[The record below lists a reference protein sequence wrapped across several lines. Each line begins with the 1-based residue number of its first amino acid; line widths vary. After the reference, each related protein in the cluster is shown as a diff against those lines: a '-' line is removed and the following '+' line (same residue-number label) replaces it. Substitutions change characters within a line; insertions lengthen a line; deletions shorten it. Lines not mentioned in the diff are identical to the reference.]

1 MKLIIQIPCYNEA
14 ETLPET
20 LAELPTHIEGIDTI
34 EVLIINDGSTD
45 ETSTV
50 ATNNNVNHII
60 EHKQNLGLATAFQ
73 TGLTACLERGADIIV
88 NTDADNQYPGRY
100 IGDLVTPIL
109 NGNADIVIGD
119 RQVSTIE
126 HFSATKKLFQ
136 YMGSALVRYVSN
148 TDIPDAPSGFRA
160 ISRNAALRINI
171 FTKYTYTLEMII
183 QAGRQNFIITSI
195 PIVTNAKTRESRL
208 MRSIPEYIG
217 RSAFT
222 ILRLFMLYKPLRSFI
237 YLSIPFLVIGIVSWV
252 RFLILMFL
260 GFTERGSNIQS
271 IILGGV
277 FILLGFIIIL
287 FGVAGD
293 LIAVNRRLNEETL
306 YYIRQISLFQ
316 KTTEKD
322 KSDQG

>member
-306 YYIRQISLFQ
+306 YYIRQIALFQ